1 MRLLL
6 TGFEPFGGETV
17 NPSAEI
23 IRALVAAPPPGVE
36 LTTMVLPVR
45 FRSVAEQ
52 VLPALGGGA
61 HDAWLGLGEAGG
73 RPQLSVERVGINVF
87 VDGALALDERQEL
100 TIREGGPD
108 AYFARLPLLDV
119 AGRMRGAG
127 APSVV
132 SNTAGTYCCNESL
145 YTVQHHLA
153 ETGGDMPS
161 GFIHLPYLP
170 EQVAAKP
177 AGTPSMALATQVL
190 GIRAAIE
197 VMREQVAARTPELA
211 RA

>member
-6 TGFEPFGGETV
+6 TGFEPFGGESV
-17 NPSAEI
+17 NPSGEVV
-23 IRALVAAPPPGVE
+23 RALASEPPPGVE

-45 FRSVAEQ
+45 FRSVAEAI
-52 VLPALGGGA
+52 LPALET
-61 HDAWLGLGEAGG
+61 HDAWLGLGEAG
-73 RPQLSVERVGINVF
+73 RRAHLSVERVGINVF
-87 VDGALALDERQEL
+87 VDGSLPLDQREEL
-100 TIREGGPD
+100 TIRANGPD
-108 AYFARLPLLDV
+108 AYFARLPLREMADV
-119 AGRMRGAG
+119 MRRAG
-127 APSVV
+127 APTAV

-153 ETGGDMPS
+153 QTAGDMPS

-177 AGTPSMALATQVL
+177 AGTPSMALATQIL

-197 VMREQVAARTPELA
+197 AIREQVAAATPEVA